1 MFLLLLTFIATVL
14 IFHKLGYLD
23 RISFY
28 RDLKRKIVLFKT
40 LGSTSAILFGMMK
53 IMASNNSNGDNLSLH
68 PNKKNANVTYI
79 YGQKNYKI
87 YVPYC
92 SDLALVMSE
101 FRVFLHIGNEKID
114 ITQQPGTYYSC
125 TAHQMGGTHIEFVK
139 SDGSK
144 IIFETHDNVNHDL
157 IKSSA
162 KLVLF
167 DE

>member
-1 MFLLLLTFIATVL
+1 MIC
-14 IFHKLGYLD
+14 HKLGYLD
-23 RISFY
+23 RISY
-28 RDLKRKIVLFKT
+28 VRDLKRKIVLFRT
-40 LGSTSAILFGMMK
+40 LGSVSAILFGMMK
-53 IMASNNSNGDNLSLH
+53 TLSTGNSGGDNLSLH

-79 YGQKNYKI
+79 YGQKNYKL

-92 SDLALVMSE
+92 SDLALVMNE
-101 FRVFLHIGNEKID
+101 FKVFLHIGNEKID
-114 ITQQPGTYYSC
+114 ITQQPGTYYLC
-125 TAHQMGGTHIEFVK
+125 TAHQMGGTHIEFIK

-157 IKSSA
+157 IKSRN